1 MSTGKRSLTEG
12 LESIGKS
19 RGGGGG
25 GKSKAE
31 TMKLVFAIGLFL
43 VAGLV
48 LAWYYDLLPFG
59 GAKPV
64 GIGEMT
70 PQQQQQIEQSQQI
83 MEQQLKRPDVIQGSS

>member
-1 MSTGKRSLTEG
+1 MSNGKRSLTEG

-19 RGGGGG
+19 RSSGG

-31 TMKLVFAIGLFL
+31 TMKLGLAIGLFL

-48 LAWYYDLLPFG
+48 LAWYYDFLPFG

-64 GIGEMT
+64 GIGEMS
-70 PQQQQQIEQSQQI
+70 PQQQQQLEQSQQI